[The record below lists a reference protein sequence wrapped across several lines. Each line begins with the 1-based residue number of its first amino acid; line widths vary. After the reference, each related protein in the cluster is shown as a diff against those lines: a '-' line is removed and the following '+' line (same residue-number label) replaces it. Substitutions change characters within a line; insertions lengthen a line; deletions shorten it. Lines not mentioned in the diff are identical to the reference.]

1 MKRRSVADLS
11 SFLGG
16 FTGSTIGQASVKL
29 YVDNAQ
35 YNRDLAAS
43 KASLTTTTGTMS
55 KSMTAFKQ
63 VGTLALLAVGV
74 AAVKFAA
81 ASVQAAIEAQ
91 QAQTKLANSIENA
104 TEVGAASI
112 PVFNAQAE
120 ALRKLTGADDEA
132 ITASQALLVQ
142 MGLTQ
147 GEVSKLTPLIVDLS
161 TKFGVDME
169 TAAKAVGKS
178 VNGTTAGL
186 SKMGVVVDKTA
197 AETDAYAATLEALG
211 VVQGFA
217 AQKAEDEPWTLLAS
231 TFEELQEQVGEQLLP
246 GLQSLAAAMVPLAED
261 IGPLLS
267 RVFEGIAEV
276 FEKTSGAI
284 NALHGDF
291 QALME
296 VDIGLLGSII
306 EFIPGMQ
313 GVGQAVQDAQAE
325 WEAYRVT
332 TDEVADSVPE
342 ATKEV
347 VKLGHATTGF
357 ALAAQKAE
365 RDVKKSFKD
374 FRENVKSAFDV
385 SGQAALG
392 FKRRFEGTVQ
402 SFARGLANMR
412 KRAEEMVKD
421 LKAFNELDL
430 GSKVRQFFLEQGPD
444 AIHHFVDAN
453 KGAQKRLVDDA
464 KGFLT
469 AQNELGEAVDEGSRK
484 VIAFKQKV
492 AGLKALEA
500 SVDVIVNYH
509 IGSSGVDPTTL
520 PGLGR

>member
-1 MKRRSVADLS
+1 VADLS

-63 VGTLALLAVGV
+63 VGTLALLAVGA

-132 ITASQALLVQ
+132 ITSSQALLVQ

-178 VNGTTAGL
+178 VNGTTGGL
-186 SKMGVVVDKTA
+186 SKMGVVVDATA
-197 AETDAYAATLEALG
+197 AKTDAYSATLEALG

-246 GLQSLAAAMVPLAED
+246 GLQDLAAAMVPLAED

-267 RVFEGIAEV
+267 LVFEQISEG
-276 FEKTSGAI
+276 FKNTSIAI

-291 QALME
+291 EDLTE
-296 VDIGLLGSII
+296 VDVGLLGSII
-306 EFIPGMQ
+306 KFIPGME
-313 GVGQAVQDAQAE
+313 GMGKAIEDAQVK
-325 WEAYRVT
+325 WDAYKVT
-332 TDEVADSVPE
+332 SEEVAEAVPE

-347 VKLGHATTGF
+347 QKFGHVASAVSVAVDKAQRGIKKDF
-357 ALAAQKAE
+357 A
-365 RDVKKSFKD
+365 D
-374 FRENVKSAFDV
+374 FRENVKNAFDLT
-385 SGQAALG
+385 GEAALG
-392 FKRRFEGTVQ
+392 FKAKFEGTVR

-412 KRAEEMVKD
+412 KRAEDMVKD

-453 KGAQKRLVDDA
+453 KGAQKQLVDDA
-464 KGFLT
+464 KGYLT
-469 AQNELGEAVDEGSRK
+469 AQDELGEAVDEGSRK
-484 VIAFKQKV
+484 VVAFKQKV

-500 SVDVIVNYH
+500 NVDVIVNYH